1 MKADS
6 PAGSRIEVRTGPEGV
21 RIEIAPPV
29 SLPRFR
35 RRAAV
40 GAAAFAAATLAAL
53 LRLSSQ
59 WQQAAR
65 GGGAAG
71 LPPLLLAGLTLAV
84 LAGAPLATVG
94 LLSLMFTEETLQVSP
109 GELRHEL
116 MAFGRCRRRSLP
128 RQPPL
133 ELRWTSRPISP
144 WWTWTFVR
152 LAAVS
157 GEEKCG
163 LGATLGVAGK
173 KRLYQILRA
182 AFE

>member
-1 MKADS
+1 M
-6 PAGSRIEVRTGPEGV
+6 
-21 RIEIAPPV
+21 
-29 SLPRFR
+29 
-35 RRAAV
+35 AA
-40 GAAAFAAATLAAL
+40 GAALFAGGTLAAL
-53 LRLSSQ
+53 LRLSSL
-59 WQQAAR
+59 WHQATR
-65 GGGAAG
+65 GGGAA

-84 LAGAPLATVG
+84 FVGAPLATVG
-94 LLSLMFTEETLQVSP
+94 LLSLLFTEETLDLSAE
-109 GELRHEL
+109 ELRQEL
-116 MAFGRCRRRSLP
+116 TVFGRSRRRRLA

-133 ELRWTSRPISP
+133 ELRWTSRPIPP

-173 KRLYQILRA
+173 RRLFEILRA